1 VNDGPLAP
9 LRWSASRFWC
19 TENHELEQLQTSNLK
34 LQTSNFKPQTS
45 NLDYLRGLIGI
56 IVLLG
61 IAFLL
66 SRHRKQVD
74 WKLVASGLALQ
85 IFVAVCV
92 LKIPFVRNG
101 FDYLGQGVVRFL
113 GFSLDG
119 ARFLFGDLAK
129 NSESV
134 KANHNLGFLFAFQA
148 LPTVIFFSA
157 VTSGLYYLGILQK
170 IVYAFAWVMA
180 KSMRL
185 SGAES
190 LSAAGNIFLGQTEAP
205 LLVKPFIG
213 NMTSSELHCLMTG
226 GMATIAGSVMGAY
239 ITFLG
244 GGNPEQLS
252 KFATYL
258 LCASIMNAPAAIVMA
273 KIFLPETSPESIDRN
288 LVVSKQAIGV
298 NIVDALATGAADG
311 LRLAL
316 NIGAMLLAFI
326 AVIAA
331 LNWILIEGIGSWTG
345 LNEWVRMTT
354 DNRFS
359 GFSLEYIFGQ
369 LFRVI
374 AFAMGVEWSQTL
386 SVGSLL
392 GQKMVINE
400 FIAYSSLSDMKNAGV
415 LTEKSIIISTYA
427 LCGFANFSSI
437 AIQIGGIGGMA
448 PRRQGDLSRLG
459 INALLAASLATMM
472 SGTIAGALLG

>member
-1 VNDGPLAP
+1 M
-9 LRWSASRFWC
+9 
-19 TENHELEQLQTSNLK
+19 
-34 LQTSNFKPQTS
+34 
-45 NLDYLRGLIGI
+45 DYLRGVVGIAILI
-56 IVLLG
+56 G

-66 SRHRKQVD
+66 SGYKKNID
-74 WKLVASGLALQ
+74 WKLVVIGLLLQ
-85 IFVAVCV
+85 ILIAVCV
-92 LKIPFVRNG
+92 LKIPIVRSG
-101 FDYLGQGVVRFL
+101 FDYLGSGVVRFL
-113 GFSLDG
+113 GFASYG
-119 ARFLFGDLAK
+119 AQFLFGDLAK
-129 NSESV
+129 NSLAV

-170 IVYAFAWVMA
+170 IVYGFAWIMA

-190 LSAAGNIFLGQTEAP
+190 LSAAANIFLGQTEAP
-205 LLVKPFIG
+205 LLIKPFIG
-213 NMTSSELHCLMTG
+213 KMTSSELNCLMTG

-244 GGNPEQLS
+244 GTDPEQLAR
-252 KFATYL
+252 FATYL

-273 KIFLPETSPESIDRN
+273 KIFLPEMEPEKIDRN
-288 LVVSKQAIGV
+288 LTVNKETIGV

-311 LRLAL
+311 LKLAL
-316 NIGAMLLAFI
+316 NIAAMLLAFI

-331 LNWILIEGIGSWTG
+331 LNWILMEGIGSWTG
-345 LNEWVRMTT
+345 LNEWVRISTNNT
-354 DNRFS
+354 FN

-369 LFRVI
+369 IFRII
-374 AFAMGVEWSQTL
+374 AFAMGVDWAETL
-386 SVGSLL
+386 QVGSLL

-400 FIAYSSLSDMKNAGV
+400 FIAYSSLAEMKSAGMLSD
-415 LTEKSIIISTYA
+415 KSIIISTYA

-448 PRRQGDLSRLG
+448 PNRQGDLSRLG
-459 INALLAASLATMM
+459 VKALLAASLATMM